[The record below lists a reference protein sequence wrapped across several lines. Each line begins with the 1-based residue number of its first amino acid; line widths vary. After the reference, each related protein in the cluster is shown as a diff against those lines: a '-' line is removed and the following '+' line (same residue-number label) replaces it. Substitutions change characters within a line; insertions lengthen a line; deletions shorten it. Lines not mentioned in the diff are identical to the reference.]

1 MKKSTVK
8 PLAIIPKRPMR
19 NPSIEI
25 KFKDLCKIIK
35 DFITKNETK
44 NIDKKKEI

>member
-25 KFKDLCKIIK
+25 KYKNLCKIIR
-35 DFITKNETK
+35 DFISKIE
-44 NIDKKKEI
+44 KK